1 MKSLIALRVVAGVH
15 AVAICLQPLFAGI
28 YLNGSGSAMRMHEPL
43 GLALTFTGFLQLLV
57 ATIWWRSGGRAVA
70 PAVSL
75 LILLGEVFQVAMG
88 YSRQLAIHIPLGIA
102 LVATTV
108 AFAFWVNRQHQVV
121 PA

>member
-1 MKSLIALRVVAGVH
+1 MKSLIALRVVSGVH

-28 YLNGSGSAMRMHEPL
+28 YLNGSGSGMRMHEPL
-43 GLALTFTGFLQLLV
+43 GLALTFTGLLQLLV

-75 LILLGEVFQVAMG
+75 LIMLGEAVQVAMG

-108 AFAFWVNRQHQVV
+108 AFAFWVNRQQQVV